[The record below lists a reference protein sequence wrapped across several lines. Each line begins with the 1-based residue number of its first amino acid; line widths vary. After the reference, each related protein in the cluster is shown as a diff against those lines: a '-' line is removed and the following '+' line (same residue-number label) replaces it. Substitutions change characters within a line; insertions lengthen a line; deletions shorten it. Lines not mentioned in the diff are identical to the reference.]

1 MTELNESR
9 RDWGVNL
16 WWTIPVLQVEAK
28 LAEELLAKYGFE
40 KCDMKEPSDRVE
52 VSRAVHSFQNRRTKA
67 DRRMAEIAS
76 EKGDKVVYGLLDR
89 EQVNGSQVDFMQ
101 RTTVTYDKNAN
112 TVNVTG
118 ALVPEVEAAL
128 VEYRD
133 KITDVD
139 VRYFL
144 RKVVKMCHGVAKRP
158 TGGIYFVP
166 TQFVGVIDSAKGF
179 LAELALG
186 AKLYVE
192 RVVDGEQE
200 RAIVWEAVEDDLDD
214 QLSTI
219 LSSVERVEKRVSA
232 LRNQEARIDEL
243 RGLMKTYQD
252 LLGREAKY
260 EDMAAKLDAAVAT
273 IAQKMT
279 TMQADMADTV
289 VPADPNAPKKVG
301 RGHSQN
307 AYFDAVVA
315 ILKAEGGPLL
325 DGEIAKRV
333 KVAYPD
339 LEEPSNIYGHLYS
352 RAKKGWLKLVGARKF
367 ELVVAAGFAV
377 AV

>member
-1 MTELNESR
+1 MSEQNKSF
-9 RDWGVNL
+9 GVNL
-16 WWTIPVLQVEAK
+16 WWTVPTLAVPAQEAQT
-28 LAEELLAKYGFE
+28 LLAKYGFE
-40 KCDMKEPSDRVE
+40 KDDMKEPSDRVE

-179 LAELALG
+179 LAEMNSG
-186 AKLYVE
+186 ARLYVE

-219 LSSVERVEKRVSA
+219 LSNVERVEKRVSA
-232 LRNQEARIDEL
+232 LRNQEAKVGEIRD
-243 RGLMKTYQD
+243 LMKTYQD

-279 TMQADMADTV
+279 TMQADMQTTPTTPV
-289 VPADPNAPKKVG
+289 DPNAPVKKG

-307 AYFDAVVA
+307 GYFDAVVA
-315 ILKAEGGPLL
+315 ILKVEGGPLL
-325 DGEIAKRV
+325 DNEIAKRV
-333 KVAYPD
+333 KTAYPD
-339 LEEPSNIYGHLYS
+339 LEEPSNVYNHLYS

-367 ELVVAAGFAV
+367 ELVVAAGFAT